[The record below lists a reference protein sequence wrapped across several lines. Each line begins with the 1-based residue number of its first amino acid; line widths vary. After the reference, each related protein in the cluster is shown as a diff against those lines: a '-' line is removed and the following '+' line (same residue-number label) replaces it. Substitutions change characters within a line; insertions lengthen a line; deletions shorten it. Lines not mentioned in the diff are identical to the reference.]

1 MQIHRLVALVAIS
14 LLTVGCAGPEA
25 PEQTGGSTA
34 DSHGHDHADE
44 HGHDHSDE
52 GHSEDGHDE
61 NGHGEA
67 AHAPHGPNGGH
78 IFKFDS
84 PDFIGEW
91 QKFKDN
97 SIIKMHIMDKDQKPV
112 LADVDSFKVI
122 PLTGKD
128 RTPFELE
135 AENADDAGLSSVYSL
150 DDQGLSIAI
159 PLGVSIE
166 VVMGDKTLKGQ
177 IDQHEP
183 LDH

>member
-1 MQIHRLVALVAIS
+1 MQIHRLAALVAIS
-14 LLTVGCAGPEA
+14 LLTVGCGA
-25 PEQTGGSTA
+25 PEPAQETDNGSSST
-34 DSHGHDHADE
+34 SHDHADE

-52 GHSEDGHDE
+52 GHGEGEHDD
-61 NGHGEA
+61 HGEE

-84 PDFIGEW
+84 PDYVGEW

-97 SIIKMHIMDKDQKPV
+97 SIIKMHILDKDQEPV
-112 LADVDSFKVI
+112 LASVDSFKVI

-128 RTPFELE
+128 QTPFELD
-135 AENADDAGLSSVYSL
+135 AENADAEGLASVYSL

-166 VVMGDKTLKGQ
+166 VVIGDKTLKGQ